1 MHDYTTTLVGRT
13 VYNSLKLDG
22 RPVEVSVLTVEFE
35 QEDGMWIGTCLELG
49 TSTQAQTLEE
59 LQAELTDAVDL
70 QLNEMARLGYTRD
83 YLRAQGAKVLP
94 IPQKEELADAPEAQR
109 ARWGMLAVGS

>member
-1 MHDYTTTLVGRT
+1 MRDILVA
-13 VYNSLKLDG
+13 VLKLDG
-22 RPVEVSVLTVEFE
+22 RPVEMSVLTVEFE

-70 QLNEMARLGYTRD
+70 QLNEMARLGYTRE
-83 YLRAQGAKVLP
+83 YLKSQGAKGLP
-94 IPQKEELADAPEAQR
+94 IPEEEEPTDAPEAQR
-109 ARWGMLAVGS
+109 ARWGMLPVGS

>member
-1 MHDYTTTLVGRT
+1 MRDILVA
-13 VYNSLKLDG
+13 VLKLDG
-22 RPVEVSVLTVEFE
+22 RPVEMSVLTVEFE

-70 QLNEMARLGYTRD
+70 QLNEMARLGYTRE
-83 YLRAQGAKVLP
+83 YLKSQGAKVLP
-94 IPQKEELADAPEAQR
+94 IPEEEKPTDAPEAQR
-109 ARWGMLAVGS
+109 ARWGMLPVGS